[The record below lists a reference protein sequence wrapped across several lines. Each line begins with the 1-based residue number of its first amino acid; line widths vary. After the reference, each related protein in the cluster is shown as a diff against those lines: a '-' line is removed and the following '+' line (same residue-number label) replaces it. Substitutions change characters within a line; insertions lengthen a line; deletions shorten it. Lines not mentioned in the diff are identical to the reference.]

1 MYAIGEFVFG
11 LNILGLRENG
21 KLSPQ
26 ILDDLNQLEEAELL
40 QGAYSGS
47 GDMPVY
53 LGVVVDSIDE
63 ASDMNWTEITA
74 LKNKLKAVMAPASN
88 ERKEFQKLLDDILAD
103 PDTSD
108 ETKEWLKSQEPE
120 VFLTWGTS

>member
-63 ASDMNWTEITA
+63 ASDMNWTEITV

-88 ERKEFQKLLDDILAD
+88 ERKEFQKLLDDVLAD